1 VLERPLRYIAV
12 LASAIIVVSFAL
24 FAIDETRAASVQSRA
39 AIAAQEVAGSDP
51 EAAAAV
57 ERLRE
62 KRHSAVRERID
73 DANDVLTQPFSGLVN
88 RSQSIWMR
96 RAVPSILALLL
107 FGAGFAF
114 LARFSKGSSR
124 PRRGGGG
131 SSAPHVAG
139 RV

>member
-1 VLERPLRYIAV
+1 MLERPLRYIAV
-12 LASAIIVVSFAL
+12 LASAIVLVSFSL
-24 FAIDETRAASVQSRA
+24 FAIDETRSASVQSRA
-39 AIAAQEVAGSDP
+39 AIASQEVSGRDP

-62 KRHSAVRERID
+62 SRHSAVRERID
-73 DANDVLTQPFSGLVN
+73 DANDVLTRPFSGLVSN
-88 RSQSIWMR
+88 SQSIWMR
-96 RAVPSILALLL
+96 RTVPALLALLL

-124 PRRGGGG
+124 PRRHGGAPD
-131 SSAPHVAG
+131 APHVAG

>member
-1 VLERPLRYIAV
+1 MLERPLRYIAV
-12 LASAIIVVSFAL
+12 LASAIIVISFAL

-39 AIAAQEVAGSDP
+39 AIAQQEVSGSDP
-51 EAAAAV
+51 GAAAAV

-73 DANDVLTQPFSGLVN
+73 DANDILTQPFSGLVN
-88 RSQSIWMR
+88 SSQSIWMR

-124 PRRGGGG
+124 PRRGGGSG
-131 SSAPHVAG
+131 AQRVAG